1 VCAHRRGEWLGVEKK
16 HETWWKWT
24 GNWTMKNGGQLG
36 FNYETGGN
44 HHIYIYIYILYDND
58 GMIDWILTIMMIIS
72 AKLKKSRHPRYVDQ
86 RLSKSK
92 YTPCWTSQWH
102 PQNKLGSLRSFT
114 MIKSLLFFTLMIM
127 VTCCFILWLLVTV
140 VIKVDYV
147 DLTINWRKRW
157 IEPNHERNER
167 TKDYDVFS
175 FQTWW
180 ISMGI

>member
-1 VCAHRRGEWLGVEKK
+1 MDWKLNHEKWR
-16 HETWWKWT
+16 TTGIQLWNWWKPP
-24 GNWTMKNGGQLG
+24 
-36 FNYETGGN
+36 Y
-44 HHIYIYIYILYDND
+44 IYIHIYIYILYDND

-114 MIKSLLFFTLMIM
+114 MIKSLLFFYTYDNGD
-127 VTCCFILWLLVTV
+127 LLFHSL
-140 VIKVDYV
+140 IISDGCYQSGLCGFN
-147 DLTINWRKRW
+147 DENWRKRW